1 MTNNTKTMILN
12 DLIDN
17 FIKIY
22 NNDIKQRDAN
32 WFKLMGTT
40 VGGSEVAA
48 IMGLSPYSSF
58 YKVVESKI
66 EICKGNKPWN
76 SIESLSCWWG
86 TLFEDVITKYVEI
99 DLGNVIKGTSICIQ
113 KYEGH
118 RNSPDG
124 YIVANFYRKDNK
136 YHLWTSDLSY
146 EIIELTMILL
156 LEFKC
161 PITRRVTGDIPKYYK
176 PQVLS
181 GLAVSPLAHK
191 GLFVDATFRKCS
203 IEQLG
208 NTPDYDIN
216 FHKKI
221 GKDLNPI
228 AWGAITIHIQ
238 QSKDLSIIK
247 NIYEECFGIDYING
261 EENDIIDLGDVSYN
275 IFNDIIALVNDKQLI
290 TTTSTV
296 CFADGRGDKNI
307 LDLRQRSNCFIVAVL
322 PWKLFDVS
330 YVPVDREPNFLENI
344 YPLIQKVH
352 ELVKESMIDSEICEK
367 LKIMDICQS
376 IYD

>member
-1 MTNNTKTMILN
+1 MTMLNN
-12 DLIDN
+12 LIDD
-17 FIKIY
+17 FIKTY
-22 NNDIKQRDAN
+22 NNDIKQRDSS
-32 WFKLMGTT
+32 WYQLMGTT

-48 IMGLSPYSSF
+48 LLGLSPYSSF

-86 TLFEDVITKYVEI
+86 TLFEDVITRYVEL
-99 DLGNVIKGTSICIQ
+99 DLGSVVKGTSICIQ

-124 YIVANFYRKDNK
+124 YIVANFYRKDNR
-136 YHLWTSDLSY
+136 YHLWTTDLPKD
-146 EIIELTMILL
+146 IIEISMILL

-191 GLFVDATFRKCS
+191 GLFVDAIFRKCS
-203 IEQLG
+203 IYQLG
-208 NTPDYDIN
+208 NNPEYDTN

-221 GKDLNPI
+221 GRDLSPI

-238 QSKDLSIIK
+238 QSRDTSVVKR
-247 NIYEECFGIDYING
+247 IYEECFGMDYIDG
-261 EENDIIDLGDVSYN
+261 EPNDIIDLGDVSYS
-275 IFNDIIALVNDKQLI
+275 IFNDVMSLVNDKSLL

-296 CFADGRGDKNI
+296 HFADGRGDTEV
-307 LDLRQRSNCFIVAVL
+307 LDLRQRSNCFIFAIF
-322 PWKLFDVS
+322 PWKVFDVS

-344 YPLIQKVH
+344 YPIIQKVH
-352 ELVKESMIDSEICEK
+352 ALVKESLKDETAFEKMKITDLCE
-367 LKIMDICQS
+367 S

>member
-1 MTNNTKTMILN
+1 MLNN
-12 DLIDN
+12 LIDD
-17 FIKIY
+17 FLKVY
-22 NNDIKQRDAN
+22 NNDVKQRDSN
-32 WFKLMGTT
+32 WYKLMGTT

-48 IMGLSPYSSF
+48 LMGLSPYSNF

-66 EICKGNKPWN
+66 EICKGIKPWN
-76 SIESLSCWWG
+76 SVENLSCWWG

-99 DLGNVIKGTSICIQ
+99 DLGNIIKGTNICIQ

-136 YHLWTSDLSY
+136 YHLWTTDLPK
-146 EIIELTMILL
+146 EIIDISIILM

-203 IEQLG
+203 IDQLG
-208 NTPDYDIN
+208 NNPEYDTN
-216 FHKKI
+216 FHKKM
-221 GKDLNPI
+221 GKDLIPI
-228 AWGAITIHIQ
+228 AWGAVTIHIQ
-238 QSKDLSIIK
+238 QSKDPLTIIK
-247 NIYEECFGIDYING
+247 QIYENCFGMDYIEG
-261 EENDIIDLGDVSYN
+261 EPNDIIDLGDVSHD
-275 IFNDIIALVNDKQLI
+275 IFNDVMSLINDKSLL
-290 TTTSTV
+290 TTESTV
-296 CFADGRGDKNI
+296 HFADGRGDSNV
-307 LDLRQRSNCFIVAVL
+307 LDLRQRNSCFIFAIL
-322 PWKLFDVS
+322 PWKVFDVS

-344 YPLIQKVH
+344 YPIIQKVH
-352 ELVKESMIDSEICEK
+352 KLVQESLNDETLCRK
-367 LKIMDICQS
+367 LKITDLCEIL
-376 IYD
+376 YD

>member
-1 MTNNTKTMILN
+1 MAMLNN
-12 DLIDN
+12 LIDE
-17 FIKIY
+17 FIKVY
-22 NNDIKQRDAN
+22 NNDIKQRDSE
-32 WFKLMGTT
+32 WYKLMGTT

-48 IMGLSPYSSF
+48 LMGLSPYSNF

-76 SIESLSCWWG
+76 SVENLSCWWG
-86 TLFEDVITKYVEI
+86 TLFEDIITRYVEI
-99 DLGNVIKGTSICIQ
+99 DLGNTIKGTSICIQ

-124 YIVANFYRKDNK
+124 YIVANFYLKDNR
-136 YHLWTSDLSY
+136 YHIWTTDLPK
-146 EIIELTMILL
+146 EIIDIQMILL

-191 GLFVDATFRKCS
+191 GLFVDAIFRKCS
-203 IEQLG
+203 IQQLG
-208 NTPDYDIN
+208 NNPNYDIN
-216 FHKKI
+216 FHKKVT
-221 GKDLNPI
+221 GRELNPI
-228 AWGAITIHIQ
+228 AWGAVTIHIQ
-238 QSKDLSIIK
+238 QSKDSAIVK
-247 NIYEECFGIDYING
+247 NIYEECFGMDYIDG
-261 EENDIIDLGDVSYN
+261 SPNDIIDLGEASNN
-275 IFNDIIALVNDKQLI
+275 IFNDVMALVNDKSLL
-290 TTTSTV
+290 TTQTTIR
-296 CFADGRGDKNI
+296 FADGRGDSEV
-307 LDLRQRSNCFIVAVL
+307 LDLRQRNSCYIFAVL

-344 YPLIQKVH
+344 YPTIQKVH
-352 ELVKESMIDSEICEK
+352 ELVKESLNDSGLCEK
-367 LKIMDICQS
+367 LKITDLCES